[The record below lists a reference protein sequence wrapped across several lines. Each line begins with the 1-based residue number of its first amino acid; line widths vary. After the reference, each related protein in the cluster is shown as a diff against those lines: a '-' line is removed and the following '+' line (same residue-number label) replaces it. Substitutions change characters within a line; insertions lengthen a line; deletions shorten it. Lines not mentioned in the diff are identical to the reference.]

1 MASVALITRN
11 PMIYYTLGNEE
22 IISGRFG
29 KQAIHPVAVGA
40 RVGFFV
46 AVGGIGIHLFSDR
59 FGHGFRDV

>member
-29 KQAIHPVAVGA
+29 KQAIHPVAVGG
-40 RVGFFV
+40 V
-46 AVGGIGIHLFSDR
+46 GIHLFPDR
-59 FGHGFRDV
+59 F